1 MLLAI
6 QNGSTY
12 DFLFLIIRYPKL
24 LAYKDRK
31 GNNLLHLAA
40 KGNQLEIYNLLL
52 KRLGISSLREGNSV
66 KTS

>member
-40 KGNQLEIYNLLL
+40 KGNW
-52 KRLGISSLREGNSV
+52 KSTISSLKGWESLLSR
-66 KTS
+66 KTTV